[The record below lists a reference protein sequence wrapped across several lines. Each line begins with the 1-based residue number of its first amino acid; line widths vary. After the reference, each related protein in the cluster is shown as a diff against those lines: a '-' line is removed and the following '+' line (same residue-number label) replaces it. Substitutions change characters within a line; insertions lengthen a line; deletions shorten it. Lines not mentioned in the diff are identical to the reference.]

1 MHLCDLYGS
10 YLQSEARFARSFRS
24 LLLSTAYYL
33 VALYVQ
39 SPTDTQFNVPPGLT
53 EVSILDYDFVHFIN
67 FEAEINYPEED
78 GACLFFWLAFS
89 LLISSP
95 RPTPK
100 YGPAPLYR
108 TKRNVSLEAHSI
120 PAPCCLGPG
129 LPYPVACLLA
139 DPLLLALR
147 RLAPFRCAR
156 LRSAPPIGIVQ
167 VENFGMHLSVD
178 GTIIYGV
185 FVDAILDRQH
195 DDISLDHLS
204 RLLVDVHQD
213 SSQIMN
219 DLLSQ
224 YQRSLLDMIF
234 MGDTD
239 MRNKFNCIVADT
251 ITPKV
256 AAEDYL
262 DKEDNE
268 NELKQ
273 VLGDVRSAHDLSEDD
288 VIIMGRDGVLL
299 AGPNAGQQ
307 LELLVSYVGLLC
319 RELFIRNY
327 FVRTFVLNDS
337 LKKIRNLIMKYQ
349 KDPNNI
355 QVGAM
360 LACLRACVLAYSFA
374 RLLFFLLWLN
384 VQWPLLCCCYCFS
397 YPYQSLI
404 WMTLYFCPGVRME
417 LRCPRRRI
425 AR

>member
-1 MHLCDLYGS
+1 
-10 YLQSEARFARSFRS
+10 
-24 LLLSTAYYL
+24 
-33 VALYVQ
+33 
-39 SPTDTQFNVPPGLT
+39 VPPGLT

-78 GACLFFWLAFS
+78 G
-89 LLISSP
+89 
-95 RPTPK
+95 
-100 YGPAPLYR
+100 
-108 TKRNVSLEAHSI
+108 
-120 PAPCCLGPG
+120 
-129 LPYPVACLLA
+129 
-139 DPLLLALR
+139 
-147 RLAPFRCAR
+147 
-156 LRSAPPIGIVQ
+156 IVQ

-185 FVDAILDRQH
+185 YVDAILERQH

-224 YQRSLLDMIF
+224 YQRNLLDMIF

-251 ITPKV
+251 ITPKLP
-256 AAEDYL
+256 AEDYL

-273 VLGDVRSAHDLSEDD
+273 VLGDIRSAHDLSDDD
-288 VIIMGRDGVLL
+288 VILLGQDGVLL
-299 AGPNAGQQ
+299 VGPNAAKQ

-355 QVGAM
+355 QRIRSMINDASRDII
-360 LACLRACVLAYSFA
+360 LLREVLLYLKESLDEYKVPKEPGDRNVSGQ
-374 RLLFFLLWLN
+374 RLYKVLGPETM
-384 VQWPLLCCCYCFS
+384 QRD
-397 YPYQSLI
+397 I
-404 WMTLYFCPGVRME
+404 I
-417 LRCPRRRI
+417 LRCNDLVKLIDGAHNQLRTLQQMTDVINSKQLEDVFKSVEANTKFLVDASAANERSSASLEVMQVRFRATAIGIVAVTTTVPSS
-425 AR
+425 